1 MTRDPNDLDSCALC
15 GGAVPRVR
23 TELTMPFPGRE
34 PAVVSRVLQKCTDC
48 GECYLSPN
56 ELDAVQR
63 AAADVVRAREG
74 LLAPEEILAIRQS
87 MRLSQAAFER
97 LIGAGAKT
105 VVRWERGTIFQS
117 KVTDTLMR
125 VLQQVP
131 EARSY
136 LSKRSTVLASAAP
149 SK

>member
-1 MTRDPNDLDSCALC
+1 MTRAPNDLDSCALC

-34 PAVVSRVLQKCTDC
+34 PAVVSRVLQKCTQC
-48 GECYLSPN
+48 GECYLAPD

-63 AAADVVRAREG
+63 AAADIVRAREG
-74 LLAPEEILAIRQS
+74 LLAPEEILAIRRS
-87 MRLSQAAFER
+87 MHLSQAAFER

-125 VLQQVP
+125 VLRAVP
-131 EARSY
+131 EAREFLAAS
-136 LSKRSTVLASAAP
+136 SKVPA
-149 SK
+149 

>member
-1 MTRDPNDLDSCALC
+1 MTRANNDLDSCALC
-15 GGAVPRVR
+15 GGPVPRVR

-48 GECYLSPN
+48 GECYLAPD

-63 AAADVVRAREG
+63 AAADIVRAREG
-74 LLAPEEILAIRQS
+74 LLAPDEILAIRQS
-87 MRLSQAAFER
+87 MHLSQSAFER

-125 VLQQVP
+125 VLRAVP
-131 EARSY
+131 EAREF
-136 LSKRSTVLASAAP
+136 LSANARVTA
-149 SK
+149 